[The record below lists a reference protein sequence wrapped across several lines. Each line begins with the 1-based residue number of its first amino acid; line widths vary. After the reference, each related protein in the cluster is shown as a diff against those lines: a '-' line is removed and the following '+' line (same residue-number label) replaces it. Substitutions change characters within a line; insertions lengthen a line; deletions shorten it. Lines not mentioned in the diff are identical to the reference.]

1 MNEND
6 NENENCHPDSIASR
20 FTLHA
25 SRSSLPL
32 GEDGRGLLIYH
43 SSIPSFIQRIA
54 DTPAMQRLKGVGMN
68 CGCEYTH
75 FPHFLDIL
83 HYTRYEHSVGV
94 GLIVW
99 HFTHD
104 VQQSIAAL
112 LHDIATPT
120 FAHVIDFFHGDYEK
134 QESTEERTLEMIA
147 GSAEIVDILKEQQ
160 LQPTDVS
167 DYHLYP
173 IADNDTP
180 QLSADRLEYT
190 LGNILAYHLDTVDT
204 VQQIYESLI
213 VGPNEHGIPELMFST
228 LADASR
234 FANLSLQCSR
244 IYVGNEDRYAM
255 EHLAELLADA
265 VQRGVISEQDFYGT
279 EQQLIA
285 RLQTNPHTASA
296 WQHYCALSEILI
308 GSEYPNAKQIN
319 AKKRHINPYVLNQGR
334 TTDLDA
340 NYHSALHSFLSHPFD
355 EWLSA
360 R

>member
-1 MNEND
+1 MLLSIY
-6 NENENCHPDSIASR
+6 HPD
-20 FTLHA
+20 
-25 SRSSLPL
+25 
-32 GEDGRGLLIYH
+32 
-43 SSIPSFIQRIA
+43 IPTFMQRIA
-54 DTPAMQRLKGVGMN
+54 NTPAMQRLKGVGMN
-68 CGCEYTH
+68 CGCEYTN
-75 FPHFLDIL
+75 FPRFRDIL
-83 HYTRYEHSVGV
+83 HYTRYEHSLGV

-99 HFTHD
+99 HFTHN

-147 GSAEIVDILKEQQ
+147 GSAEIVEILHEEQ

-190 LGNILAYHLDTVDT
+190 LGNILAYHLGSIETVR
-204 VQQIYESLI
+204 QIYQSLI
-213 VGPNEHGIPELMFST
+213 VGQNEHNIPELMFSS

-234 FANLSLQCSR
+234 FTHLSLLCSR
-244 IYVGNEDRYAM
+244 IYVDNEDRYAM
-255 EHLAELLADA
+255 EHLSELLNDA
-265 VQRGVISEQDFYGT
+265 VHLGVITEQDFYST

-285 RLQTNPHTASA
+285 RLQSHPHTASA
-296 WQHYCALSEILI
+296 WQHYCELSEILI
-308 GSEYPNAKQIN
+308 GAEHPNAQQISG
-319 AKKRHINPYVLNQGR
+319 KKRHINPYVLHQGR

-340 NYHSALHSFLSHPFD
+340 TYRADLHNFLSHSFD